1 MGGQYQ
7 LDFKE
12 SSMLQE
18 KMKLIPDEAEKL
30 VNDVL
35 HTKGSKQMMMAI
47 ISFMPMSSRN
57 KRHAKNSNPLKID
70 KLSLGFI
77 IYPKGGAAKNKNS
90 FGYLVFPDEGRGS
103 SNPFAHRFFEKGVT
117 KEKDRVLE
125 GIILA
130 LEEASNKSLGN

>member
-7 LDFKE
+7 LDFKD

-18 KMKLIPDEAEKL
+18 KMKLIPEESERL
-30 VNDVL
+30 VNNVL
-35 HTKGSKQMMMAI
+35 HTKGAKQMMMAI
-47 ISFMPMSSRN
+47 ISFMPISGRN

-70 KLSLGFI
+70 QLNLGFR

-90 FGYLVFPDEGRGS
+90 FGYLVFPDEGRGP
-103 SNPFAHRFFEKGVT
+103 SNMFAQRFFEKGVN

-125 GIILA
+125 DIILA
-130 LEEASNKSLGN
+130 LEEASNKALSN